1 MLDDAKNVPSFDS
14 SADSS
19 SGFLKFYSETRPTSR
34 FVFESSSKASSI
46 KCLIGSSER
55 SSKSSFLMENIY
67 CYEIVQA
74 DEIEDGNFVE
84 TKIAE
89 PWPPDLMIIQI
100 SGK

>member
-1 MLDDAKNVPSFDS
+1 M
-14 SADSS
+14 SA
-19 SGFLKFYSETRPTSR
+19 
-34 FVFESSSKASSI
+34 
-46 KCLIGSSER
+46 
-55 SSKSSFLMENIY
+55 KSSFWMENIY
-67 CYEIVQA
+67 FYEIVQA